1 MSGFELP
8 KNAASQGKPHDFKG
22 FARPRVGCPQSYPQE
37 R

>member
-1 MSGFELP
+1 MQLP

-22 FARPRVGCPQSYPQE
+22 FGQLKQGCPQSYPQQ